1 MTTSQSKQAQK
12 ENTAVKSRSSF
23 QTLKAIIVSS
33 AHGFH
38 DMYAGF
44 FAPLLPYLI
53 EQHSLLKVQ
62 AGMFLLLYQG
72 ASILQPVIGH
82 IGDRKNLRK
91 YALLMPAVT
100 GICLSLLG
108 VAPNFQISLLLC
120 VIAGISSATM
130 HSILPAL
137 VSSLSGSHV
146 GRGMSFWMVGG
157 EIGVMIGPL
166 LITLIINLFSI
177 KATPWLMVFG
187 LSTSILL
194 SFLLKGLRHH
204 QKKEVASEKLPLRN
218 CAAILLPLGAIFL
231 MRAPLRTCI
240 DLYMPIYLI
249 ENGVSSLLAGFS
261 VSLLLA
267 FGVLGTITGGYLN
280 DKFGNRFVL
289 TISLI
294 SSAIGLTLFTLSNGV
309 FQGISIALVGV
320 ASMML
325 LPVGMVIVQ
334 ENFPNNR
341 SLVNGLYLAMVFG
354 INALS
359 GVFTGFLYDQFGGFN
374 TFLWSGFISLT
385 GIPFIYLLP
394 KKANTP
400 HAK

>member
-1 MTTSQSKQAQK
+1 MTTRQLDSTQEDNSAIQYKD
-12 ENTAVKSRSSF
+12 SF
-23 QTLKAIIVSS
+23 QTLKAVIVSS

-53 EQHSLLKVQ
+53 ERHSLLKVQ

-100 GICLSLLG
+100 GICLSMLG
-108 VAPNFQISLLLC
+108 VAPSFQIGLLLC

-130 HSILPAL
+130 HSTLPAL
-137 VSSLSGSHV
+137 VSSLSGNRV

-157 EIGVMIGPL
+157 EIGVMTGPL

-177 KATPWLMVFG
+177 EATPWLMVFG
-187 LSTSILL
+187 LTTSILL
-194 SFLLKGLRHH
+194 SFLLRGLEHH
-204 QKKEVASEKLPLRN
+204 QKTEDVSAKLPLRN
-218 CAAILLPLGAIFL
+218 FAAILLPLGAIFI

-240 DLYMPIYLI
+240 DLYMPVYLI
-249 ENGVSSLLAGFS
+249 ENGVSHWLAGSS

-280 DKFGNRFVL
+280 DKFGNRFVM

-294 SSAIGLTLFTLSNGV
+294 SSAIGLTLFTISSGV
-309 FQGISIALVGV
+309 FQSISIAIVGT

-334 ENFPNNR
+334 EDFPNNR
-341 SLVNGLYLAMVFG
+341 SLANGLYLAMFFG

-374 TFLWSGFISLT
+374 TFLWSGFISLM

-394 KKANTP
+394 KKANILP
-400 HAK
+400 ER